1 MSPSVEAGILEDKH
15 NPMSLP
21 PILLDLGGVTFQ
33 ATGTSNKLIDWS
45 VISPLNNKYGGKMS
59 VGDVGL
65 PTFLAE
71 YNAATNQELTDE
83 EFLEAIWDTL
93 EMNTELVDFLKDR
106 YEIIIVSDNYRE
118 NIEYVAKRF
127 DFASWASQEFYSYD
141 YGILKEEPAFFERLV
156 NELPYPPEEL
166 TLIDDSPHKL
176 AAAATVGI
184 KGVLYRDVAGVMAAM
199 GGFQ

>member
-1 MSPSVEAGILEDKH
+1 MNNDS
-15 NPMSLP
+15 SLP

-33 ATGTSNKLIDWS
+33 STGQSNDTIDWS
-45 VISPLNNKYGGKMS
+45 VISPLNRKYGGKMS
-59 VGDVGL
+59 VGDVDL

-71 YNAATNQELTDE
+71 YNAATNQQLTDV
-83 EFLEAIWDTL
+83 EFLDAIWDTL
-93 EMNTELVDFLKDR
+93 KMNTELVDYLKGR
-106 YEIIIVSDNYRE
+106 YKIIIVSDNYRE

-141 YGILKEEPAFFERLV
+141 FGMLKEAPAFFERLI
-156 NELPYPPEEL
+156 NELPYAPEEL

-184 KGVLYRDVAGVMAAM
+184 RGVLYRDLAGVVAQL
-199 GGFQ
+199 GK